1 MEQTGRINCN
11 TAMKNDSFMELRKVL
26 NRDLPV
32 LISFYY
38 VGDFS
43 WHNMI
48 ELLSSVKRITGNT
61 VCVLKVKISKNDMLT
76 EIYKLEAP
84 NTLILFHKGEICWR
98 KTGSISKTEILR
110 ELALHC

>member
-1 MEQTGRINCN
+1 MEQTERINCKP
-11 TAMKNDSFMELRKVL
+11 AVKKDSFIELRKIL
-26 NRDLPV
+26 NSDLPV

-38 VGDFS
+38 LGDFS
-43 WHNMI
+43 WCNML
-48 ELLSSVKRITGNT
+48 ELLSSVKKITGNT
-61 VCVLKVKISKNDMLT
+61 VCILKVKISKNDTLS
-76 EIYKLEAP
+76 EIYQLEAT